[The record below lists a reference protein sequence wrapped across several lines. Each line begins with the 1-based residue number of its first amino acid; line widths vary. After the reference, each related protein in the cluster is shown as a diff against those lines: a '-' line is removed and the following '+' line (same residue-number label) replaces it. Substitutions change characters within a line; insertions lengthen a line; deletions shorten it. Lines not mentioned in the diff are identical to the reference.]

1 MQNRFSYKLLT
12 QAFHPLN
19 NLVYNSLLVVPQT
32 NRVIISVERIKA
44 NIHILVI
51 SKIWGRCNFGVGQ
64 GSLTHFFVDPLDDP
78 EWAREPSPDP
88 RGDLFTL

>member
-51 SKIWGRCNFGVGQ
+51 SKIWGRCIVTGTGTEVNPESWTQ
-64 GSLTHFFVDPLDDP
+64 LKGSNETYI
-78 EWAREPSPDP
+78 
-88 RGDLFTL
+88 

>member
-51 SKIWGRCNFGVGQ
+51 SKIWGRCIVTGTGTWV
-64 GSLTHFFVDPLDDP
+64 
-78 EWAREPSPDP
+78 
-88 RGDLFTL
+88 